1 MKKYLMTGIAALAM
15 CAAFTSC
22 SHDVEPVTQE
32 QLDQLEAEKVFQNY
46 EKAFIATFGQPAANQ
61 DWGFGGSAFTRTAD
75 PRGNM
80 WASEGWNVPPVIK
93 EAQMDI
99 VRRYFQQN
107 TPIGYNDPEWTDF
120 WIQQVYKGG
129 TKTTDGSKTTEI
141 YTIGNGDEVV
151 GGDHMDHLCSKAED
165 GTEDHIN
172 DFNWS
177 TNNDWEGRMLM
188 RESSTFTFGFINS
201 NATAI
206 HYDKAALV
214 NWRVIA
220 QWAVDNDLEESVEK
234 SVLNDGWDRSY
245 MGFDWEQL
253 IGNDVYLKENV
264 VYGSWVPADQ
274 REEGKEY
281 TQDGVEIISYNFKTF
296 QFEGDTYK
304 FLIANANQYA
314 YDTTEPTYHGIKK
327 FNDVKEVTDDVKR
340 DLLSKGY
347 LPYSDTL
354 KDWIK
359 LSTGADGYYSDWIV
373 TLTEATKG
381 ENPYP
386 NATSLRVMAEDLSA
400 TEASDFDFN
409 DVVLDFVANE
419 DGTAAT
425 IYLQAAGGTLPLRIN
440 ENDAWE
446 VHKLFGVATNVM
458 VNTGATAKGLN
469 GEENKPT
476 VTVGTVTGDYSA
488 EKFCESVN
496 KVKIEVQKNGVWMEL
511 TAKKGEACCK
521 FACVP
526 AYEYKWVPELENID
540 GYYTFSDW
548 VKGFTTKL
556 TKKINW

>member
-1 MKKYLMTGIAALAM
+1 MKKYLMTGIAAVAM

-22 SHDVEPVTQE
+22 SHDVDPISQE

-80 WASEGWNVPPVIK
+80 WASEGWNVPPVISK
-93 EAQMDI
+93 EQKDI

-107 TPIGYNDPEWTDF
+107 TPLGYKDPEWSNF

-129 TKTTDGSKTTEI
+129 SKTTDGSQTTEK
-141 YTIGNGDEVV
+141 YTIGNSSEVT
-151 GGDHMDHLCSKAED
+151 GGDHMDHLCSKSES
-165 GTEDHIN
+165 GVEDHVN
-172 DFNWS
+172 DFNNS
-177 TNNDWEGRMLM
+177 DNNDWEGRMLM
-188 RESSTFTFGFINS
+188 VSSSTYSFGYINS

-220 QWAVDNDLEESVEK
+220 QWAVDNGLESSVET
-234 SVLNDGWDRSY
+234 SVLNDGWNRSY
-245 MGFDWEQL
+245 MGFDWEQAL
-253 IGNDVYLKENV
+253 PDDCYRVNIQTTGGWTSPENYKE
-264 VYGSWVPADQ
+264 
-274 REEGKEY
+274 
-281 TQDGVEIISYNFKTF
+281 GVEYYNGFEVVSKTYSTF
-296 QFEGDTYK
+296 EFEGQTYR
-304 FLIANANQYA
+304 FLSANSNQYA
-314 YDTTEPTYHGIKK
+314 YDQNEPTYHGIKNIT
-327 FNDVKEVTDDVKR
+327 NDADLTDALIR

-347 LPYSDTL
+347 LPYSDTK

-400 TEASDFDFN
+400 NEASDFDFN
-409 DVVLDFVANE
+409 DVVLDFVASA
-419 DGTAAT
+419 DGKSAT

-496 KVKIEVQKNGVWMEL
+496 KVKIEVQKNGRWMEL